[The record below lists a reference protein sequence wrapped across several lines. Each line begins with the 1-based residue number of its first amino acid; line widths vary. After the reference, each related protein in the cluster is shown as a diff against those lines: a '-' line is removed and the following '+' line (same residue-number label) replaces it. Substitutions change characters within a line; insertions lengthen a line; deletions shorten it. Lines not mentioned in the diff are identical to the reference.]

1 MSLSPNGYTPAAF
14 SLSTPMV
21 TLNGRN
27 LAAFL
32 SVDSQPGPDYG
43 KFTLLELPAGE
54 SVEAPAQI
62 QNDIESAN
70 TISKALTLQRG
81 GNSKVVI
88 GNLLTIPLGG
98 RMLYVEPV
106 FTQATGGNSFPILR
120 HVVAVYGSGAPAFK
134 PTLSAAL
141 AQALGLHGQGLKSV
155 VKGL

>member
-1 MSLSPNGYTPAAF
+1 
-14 SLSTPMV
+14 MV
-21 TLNGRN
+21 TLNRRN

-43 KFTLLELPAGE
+43 RFTLLELPAGQ

-81 GNSKVVI
+81 GNSKVVL

-98 RMLYVEPV
+98 KMLYVEPV
-106 FTQATGGNSFPILR
+106 YTQATGGNSFPSLR
-120 HVVAVYGSGAPAFK
+120 HVIAVYGNGAPAFK
-134 PTLSAAL
+134 STLSAAVDT
-141 AQALGLHGQGLKSV
+141 ALGIKSSS
-155 VKGL
+155 K